1 MATRKKTKEANK
13 ETSKEAVKK
22 QDNIEEFI
30 ELAKELKE
38 TMITVSERMSK
49 VESINDKIK
58 QRLGL

>member
-1 MATRKKTKEANK
+1 MATRKKTKEV
-13 ETSKEAVKK
+13 SKEAVKK

-30 ELAKELKE
+30 ELAKELKK

-49 VESINDKIK
+49 VESINDKIR

>member
-1 MATRKKTKEANK
+1 MTTKKTIKK
-13 ETSKEAVKK
+13 ETKK

-38 TMITVSERMSK
+38 TIITLSKRMSK
-49 VESINDKIK
+49 VESINDKIR

>member
-1 MATRKKTKEANK
+1 MATRKTTKK
-13 ETSKEAVKK
+13 EVSKKEVKK

-38 TMITVSERMSK
+38 TIITLSERMSK
-49 VESINDKIK
+49 VESINDKIR

>member
-1 MATRKKTKEANK
+1 MATRKTTKKAE
-13 ETSKEAVKK
+13 VK

-38 TMITVSERMSK
+38 IVLNLNQRMGE
-49 VESINDKIK
+49 VESVQNRIK

>member
-1 MATRKKTKEANK
+1 MATRKKTKEV
-13 ETSKEAVKK
+13 SKEAVKK

-38 TMITVSERMSK
+38 TIITLSERMSK
-49 VESINDKIK
+49 VESINDKIR

>member
-1 MATRKKTKEANK
+1 MASQKPKVKKE
-13 ETSKEAVKK
+13 VKK

-30 ELAKELKE
+30 ELAKELKK

>member
-1 MATRKKTKEANK
+1 MATRKKTKEV
-13 ETSKEAVKK
+13 SKEAVKK

-30 ELAKELKE
+30 ELAKELKK